1 VSAIQPDKTQNTTLN
16 NPEALPPTQSAI
28 PPGEAA
34 SLANFL
40 APGRVRHALHT
51 GRNHRLRIQ
60 VAEGPHTSLPHR
72 APMSRNPP
80 RLPPGKIRASARAR
94 SGNATAVLQPSVV
107 PEARG
112 PCRASGVH
120 RRGAAVGA
128 WRLSTSAHHQAAA
141 REIPVTRVRL
151 CCPTEAPEMRRSLGA
166 TPRFARWRRPGA
178 QACYPAVIR
187 ALCSPAAHRDKRT
200 RPPYPLRSAGGRAP
214 RQAPCR

>member
-1 VSAIQPDKTQNTTLN
+1 VCTGVEPLSVPGGSAPVHTTKL
-16 NPEALPPTQSAI
+16 
-28 PPGEAA
+28 
-34 SLANFL
+34 
-40 APGRVRHALHT
+40 
-51 GRNHRLRIQ
+51 
-60 VAEGPHTSLPHR
+60 
-72 APMSRNPP
+72 
-80 RLPPGKIRASARAR
+80 
-94 SGNATAVLQPSVV
+94 
-107 PEARG
+107 
-112 PCRASGVH
+112 
-120 RRGAAVGA
+120 
-128 WRLSTSAHHQAAA
+128 AA